1 MQLAKFPRE
10 HLVAGGWYLDCS
22 RGFVPEAEEA
32 LYSSLVSSAPEV
44 IELEE
49 EPKEDENPTSPP
61 IVKEVGSAKGKGKGK
76 RVASNQVST
85 HSYTK
90 ASV

>member
-1 MQLAKFPRE
+1 MQLAKFPRA
-10 HLVAGGWYLDCS
+10 HLVGGGWYLDCS

-32 LYSSLVSSAPEV
+32 LFSSLVSTAPEV
-44 IELEE
+44 IELDEEPEELEE
-49 EPKEDENPTSPP
+49 EPPT

-76 RVASNQVST
+76 RVASSQVST
-85 HSYTK
+85 RSYTK